1 MNGLPLQHKMG
12 DSPCGSPIFARI
24 SFNIYSMPDKQNT
37 SIQASARAGAANAH
51 DASVRKGR
59 ANKINLHDFMEKNF
73 RCDMSMSEFAKASG
87 RSLSTFKRDFKQ
99 MSTLSPERWL
109 TDRRLRAAYDLLD
122 RGRRVS
128 DVCFDVGFKNV
139 SHFSAIFKRKFG
151 KTPGEVRK
159 SKRID

>member
-1 MNGLPLQHKMG
+1 
-12 DSPCGSPIFARI
+12 
-24 SFNIYSMPDKQNT
+24 MPDKQNT
-37 SIQASARAGAANAH
+37 PQVASAPVSAA
-51 DASVRKGR
+51 DAKDTSIRTGR
-59 ANKINLHDFMEKNF
+59 AHKIDLHDFMEKNY

-87 RSLSTFKRDFKQ
+87 RSLSTFKRDFKR
-99 MSTLSPERWL
+99 MSELSPERWL

-159 SKRID
+159 SKPID